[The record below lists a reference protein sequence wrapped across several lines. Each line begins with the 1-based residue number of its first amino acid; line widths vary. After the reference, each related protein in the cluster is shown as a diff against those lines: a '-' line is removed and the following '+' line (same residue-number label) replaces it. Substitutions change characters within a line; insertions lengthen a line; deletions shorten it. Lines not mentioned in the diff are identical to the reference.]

1 MRKKRVGVC
10 NSPGDSFDWADSP
23 KIKLWVLSTKKQ
35 DEYRK
40 VHLVQV
46 YDHMISVGEIKFG
59 DNYGENRT
67 LEFYCENANNEE
79 LSNLFAKLVRN

>member
-1 MRKKRVGVC
+1 MLESAIAQEIASIEQIV
-10 NSPGDSFDWADSP
+10 P
-23 KIKLWVLSTKKQ
+23 KSNYEFYQPITKKQ

-59 DNYGENRT
+59 DNYGENRK

>member
-1 MRKKRVGVC
+1 M
-10 NSPGDSFDWADSP
+10 
-23 KIKLWVLSTKKQ
+23 
-35 DEYRK
+35 
-40 VHLVQV
+40 HLVQV

-67 LEFYCENANNEE
+67 LEFYCENANNEV